1 MSGYR
6 PEASAVS
13 DGAMAA
19 WLAEALLPE
28 SVTSVPG
35 VGPKTA
41 EALAKVGVLTPHQ
54 LMGKFLCLR
63 SPGLGCKPL
72 CDAFYAWLKDSGVN
86 ANRSTI
92 VMAVA
97 EKATVWVPG
106 LYYAEECT
114 EAAEDEAT

>member
-19 WLAEALLPE
+19 WLAEALLAE

-41 EALAKVGVLTPHQ
+41 EALAKVGVHTPHQ

-86 ANRSTI
+86 ANRRCGELRYSAS
-92 VMAVA
+92 VSLRLSR
-97 EKATVWVPG
+97 P
-106 LYYAEECT
+106 
-114 EAAEDEAT
+114 AAAASPQLH